1 MLAAELYQ
9 RIKSFIDAEIDQR
22 VDRSSRERI
31 SLYVTGVLEARNG
44 SPAQVAKALDRLGLA
59 EGKAESLE
67 RRIRRMENDGEITAE
82 YCFHPVVKACLARWP
97 PEQLLLIVDPTLQ
110 EDRLVMLSINC
121 WYRGRSLPV
130 AWTLWPAN
138 CPLEGERFWAR
149 VKRLLALVAELLP
162 EGVPVTV
169 LADRAFGTP
178 AFTDLVEKHG
188 WAWVV
193 RVQGQTVYRDQKGVE
208 GQIGQLVQYRNQ
220 RKKLRGFAFKKQ
232 GWRAVSVVVYWGR
245 RHKKALCLVSSLQP
259 GWELIR
265 LYRQRFPIEGTFRDY
280 KAYGWR
286 WEQGQVID
294 QDHMERLLVGMAL
307 ATWIALLIGT
317 WRAKLLLAQIPTG
330 RRHSR
335 PWEAKLSLFQL
346 GLDLLAQWFYAPCLP
361 AFEWLLC
368 DWQAGNWSEQLR
380 AHHARAKVFA
390 L

>member
-1 MLAAELYQ
+1 MPAEALYQ
-9 RIKSFIDAEIDQR
+9 KIKGWMDTYIDQR

-44 SPAQVAKALDRLGLA
+44 SPAQVAKALARLGLA
-59 EGKAESLE
+59 QGKAESLE

-82 YCFHPVVKACLARWP
+82 YCFHPVVKACLAHWI
-97 PEQLLLIVDPTLQ
+97 PEQLILIVDPTLQ
-110 EDRLVMLSINC
+110 EDRLVMLSVNS
-121 WYRGRSLPV
+121 WYRGRSLPL

-138 CPLEGERFWAR
+138 RPLEGERFWAR

-162 EGVPVTV
+162 TGVPVIV
-169 LADRAFGTP
+169 VADRAFGTP
-178 AFTDLVEKHG
+178 AFTDLVETHG
-188 WAWVV
+188 WDWLV
-193 RVQGQTVYRDQKGVE
+193 RVQTQTVYRDRQ
-208 GQIGQLVQYRNQ
+208 GQEAPIGELVRYRNQ
-220 RKKLRGFAFKKQ
+220 RKKLRGYAFKKQ
-232 GWRAVSVVVYWGR
+232 GWRAASVVVYWGR
-245 RHKKALCLVSSLQP
+245 RHKKALCLVSSCKP

-286 WEQGQVID
+286 WEQGQVMD

-307 ATWIALLIGT
+307 ATWIALLSGT
-317 WRAKLLLAQIPTG
+317 WRAKALLAQVPTG

-335 PWEAKLSLFQL
+335 PYEAKLSLFHL
-346 GLDLLAQWFYAPCLP
+346 GLDLLAEWFYAPCLP
-361 AFEWLLC
+361 AFVWLLC